1 MNNTDHEIGIAL
13 SHYHQKLGPQ
23 FVVIAFDFT
32 KFDNV
37 AQYNILQD
45 SISTRSNDL
54 ALFLSTKDYIHYII
68 RIKKIKILDS
78 QARGGVQRYA
88 LIFLLPNDIHLNHSY
103 FDEIYKDIQQKLN
116 QGKSV
121 RQTIQSWHQRINE
134 QFGFI
139 RDSEKVEI
147 VKRFGTTRRST
158 QYDLL

>member
-1 MNNTDHEIGIAL
+1 M
-13 SHYHQKLGPQ
+13 
-23 FVVIAFDFT
+23 
-32 KFDNV
+32 
-37 AQYNILQD
+37 
-45 SISTRSNDL
+45 
-54 ALFLSTKDYIHYII
+54 
-68 RIKKIKILDS
+68 
-78 QARGGVQRYA
+78 QRYA
-88 LIFLLPNDIHLNHSY
+88 LVFLLPNDIHLNHSY